1 MFSFLLNK
9 FNDID
14 IQNNIYIF
22 IEYLAYTLI
31 FILLVQGLVFMM
43 IFVDSVN
50 SRFTSIS
57 KLENEVHELKNLIKS
72 NNIKINMYQDNLLL
86 LKNKVDN
93 NNINKENLL
102 LQYKD
107 IHNILKIMN
116 SEIHKKMDFLDEQNS
131 FILLGFEDYLDKNNF
146 YRQRY
151 FFNHKKCNSN
161 QLFNNINGNYRKN
174 HYYYII
180 LSQLKFFPD
189 IMKNGIYL
197 KQLINPSIII
207 ITSKNIGKL
216 TEYDINNQD
225 WFNDKNNTISF
236 VPGTGPEIYTS
247 NSTQIEQLQALCTK
261 YGINLLKDD
270 NLEIKK

>member
-14 IQNNIYIF
+14 INNNVYTYLEYTFFTLLF
-22 IEYLAYTLI
+22 IV
-31 FILLVQGLVFMM
+31 LVEVFM
-43 IFVDSVN
+43 IFFIDIVN
-50 SRFTSIS
+50 SRITSIS
-57 KLENEVHELKNLIKS
+57 KLENEVLELKNIIKS
-72 NNIKINMYQDNLLL
+72 NNIKINMYQENLLL
-86 LKNKVDN
+86 LKNKLDI

-102 LQYKD
+102 VQYKD
-107 IHNILKIMN
+107 IQNILKIMN

-146 YRQRY
+146 FRQRY
-151 FFNHKKCNSN
+151 FLNHKKCNSN
-161 QLFNNINGNYRKN
+161 QLFNNINGNYKKN